1 MRVETN
7 GITLDVTVEG
17 DGPDVLLLHGW
28 PDDRTVWRAQIPAL
42 VAAGYRVIAPD
53 LRGCGESDRP
63 TEVRAY
69 QTPVLLADVIGLLDA
84 LQVRRTHLI
93 GHDWGAGLAWALGAL
108 LPDRIDHL
116 ACLSVGHPT
125 AFHRTNYAQLA
136 MSWYMLLFQFEG
148 VAEEWLSANDFQNFR
163 AWTRHPD
170 SDGTVERLS
179 RAGRLTAGLN
189 WYRANLGPTRLIT
202 EPLELPPITAPTLGV
217 WSSSDFAVLEPQMK
231 ESGQFVSG
239 PWRYERLEGVGH
251 WLTLESPEW
260 CSELL
265 VDFLR
270 SER

>member
-1 MRVETN
+1 MRVDTN
-7 GITLDVTVEG
+7 GITLDVTIEG

-28 PDDRTVWRAQIPAL
+28 PDDRTVWREQIPAL

-63 TEVRAY
+63 AEVAAY

-84 LQVRRTHLI
+84 LRVQRTHLV

-125 AFHRTNYAQLA
+125 AFHRVDYDQLA

-148 VAEEWLSANDFQNFR
+148 VAEEWLSANDFANFR

-170 SDGTVERLS
+170 TDNAVERLS
-179 RAGRLTAGLN
+179 RPGHLTGGLN
-189 WYRANLGPTRLIT
+189 WYRANLGPTRLVT
-202 EPLELPPITAPTLGV
+202 APPELPPIVAPTLGV
-217 WSSSDFAVLEPQMK
+217 WSSNDFAVLEPQMK

-239 PWRYERLEGVGH
+239 PWRYERLEGAGH

-260 CSELL
+260 CNELL
-265 VDFLR
+265 VDFLG
-270 SER
+270 S